1 MILRNTSEM
10 SAEEMAAY
18 WPGVFNC
25 LATYCRR
32 FSGEETVENIL
43 SECAS
48 GKRTLWLCLD
58 GDKVVLTPITEIV
71 TINATGRKQ
80 LILAEVGGSRLKE
93 CLPLLYGIEKWAREV
108 HGVQEAQLV
117 GRKGWGRLLPELG
130 YAEKARIYRKAL

>member
-1 MILRNTSEM
+1 MILRNATEM
-10 SAEEMAAY
+10 SADEMAPY
-18 WPGVFNC
+18 WADIRTC
-25 LATYCRR
+25 LAIYCKR

-43 SECAS
+43 SECLE

-58 GDKVVLTPITEIV
+58 GDEVVLTPITEIV
-71 TINATGRKQ
+71 TINATGKKQ

-93 CLPLLYGIEKWAREV
+93 CLPLLDDIERWAKEV
-108 HGVQEAQLV
+108 HGVEEAQLV